1 MFTDLDLF
9 EENYFSL
16 VYLTMFTSTS
26 IKNISVSEDYKSDFP
41 LKQYLLLMLIGLIEQ
56 SHLKQYTDKTN
67 LLHVTSS
74 IPYIKSIYC
83 HAEFCLYLVLFFQ
96 IQTTI
101 WNIYNTMYINVL
113 YRY

>member
-26 IKNISVSEDYKSDFP
+26 ITNISVSEDYKSDFP
-41 LKQYLLLMLIGLIEQ
+41 LKQYLLLMLIGLIKQ

-67 LLHVTSS
+67 LLYVISS

-83 HAEFCLYLVLFFQ
+83 QSSVYTQ

-113 YRY
+113 YRD

>member
-16 VYLTMFTSTS
+16 VYLNMFTSTS
-26 IKNISVSEDYKSDFP
+26 IENISVSEDYKSDFP

-74 IPYIKSIYC
+74 IPYIKSFYC
-83 HAEFCLYLVLFFQ
+83 HAEFCLYLGLFFQ

>member
-41 LKQYLLLMLIGLIEQ
+41 LKQYLLLMLIGLVEQ

-67 LLHVTSS
+67 LLYVISS
-74 IPYIKSIYC
+74 IPYIKSIY
-83 HAEFCLYLVLFFQ
+83 FQSSVYIPSPFFPDS
-96 IQTTI
+96 
-101 WNIYNTMYINVL
+101 NNNLEYI
-113 YRY
+113 

>member
-1 MFTDLDLF
+1 
-9 EENYFSL
+9 
-16 VYLTMFTSTS
+16 MFTSTS
-26 IKNISVSEDYKSDFP
+26 ITNISVSEDYKSDFP
-41 LKQYLLLMLIGLIEQ
+41 LKQYLLLMLIGLVEQ

-67 LLHVTSS
+67 LLYVISS
-74 IPYIKSIYC
+74 IPYIKSIY
-83 HAEFCLYLVLFFQ
+83 FQSSVYIPSPFFQ

>member
-1 MFTDLDLF
+1 
-9 EENYFSL
+9 
-16 VYLTMFTSTS
+16 MFTSTS

-41 LKQYLLLMLIGLIEQ
+41 LKQYLLLMLIGLVEQ

-67 LLHVTSS
+67 LLYVISS
-74 IPYIKSIYC
+74 IPYIKSIY
-83 HAEFCLYLVLFFQ
+83 FQSSVYIPSPFFQ

>member
-41 LKQYLLLMLIGLIEQ
+41 LKQYLLLMLIGLIKQ
-56 SHLKQYTDKTN
+56 SHLKQYTCTDKTN
-67 LLHVTSS
+67 LLYVISS
-74 IPYIKSIYC
+74 VPYIKSIY
-83 HAEFCLYLVLFFQ
+83 FQSSVYIPSPFFPDS
-96 IQTTI
+96 
-101 WNIYNTMYINVL
+101 NNNLEYI
-113 YRY
+113 